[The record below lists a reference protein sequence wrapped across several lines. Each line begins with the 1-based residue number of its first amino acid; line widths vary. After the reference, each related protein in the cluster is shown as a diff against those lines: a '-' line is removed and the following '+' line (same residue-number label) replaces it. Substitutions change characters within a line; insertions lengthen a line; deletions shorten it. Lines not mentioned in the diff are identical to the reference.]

1 MAIWSLELFL
11 VILIIV
17 YSEEEQKR
25 GITMKSSAITLFY
38 EDQISNYSI
47 GEDNK
52 IHNDIK
58 KKPYV
63 IDSVHFMI
71 H

>member
-1 MAIWSLELFL
+1 
-11 VILIIV
+11 
-17 YSEEEQKR
+17 
-25 GITMKSSAITLFY
+25 MKSSAITLFY

-63 IDSVHFMI
+63 TTSDHFMI
-71 H
+71 Q